1 MNDGTVKIGIEF
13 EVDDKEL
20 RQVGSK
26 VENSVNTP
34 KKTIEQ
40 FAKDTN
46 QTVEQV
52 KQKIAELAA
61 EYQAAGMT
69 VQNAFRRAYDEMGV
83 MSDRAAKK
91 QRRALQEVADA
102 AAGAADGMQ
111 DVAIAAGQIDVQSEG
126 TSEPLHD
133 LADAIDD
140 LKDSSSGGIPEL
152 SDISDATE
160 ELGEEARKAA
170 DPIRDIA
177 DSISRLDE
185 EIDGI
190 DRELSEVNKL
200 LAKNGD
206 NAELI
211 AQKNNL
217 LQKAYDLTADKL
229 NLLRNA
235 QNRVNDAYKRN
246 EIPDKE
252 YREFNRALIS
262 TESALENYEKEL
274 VGTNTAIDNVEE
286 NTERATRETRQFGA
300 AANAAERS
308 ADKFA
313 AALLK
318 VSAAAGTSITKSVG
332 LATDVMQVFAAVAG
346 GSLVAAGTG
355 AAASLTALGGGL
367 TALIGYGANYNAE
380 IEQLQTSFEV
390 MTGSAEKAAEIIER
404 LREMGAETPFET
416 KVLAETTQL
425 LMNYGVSADRVID
438 VMSMLGDVSQ
448 GNADKMM
455 GIAMAYGQMSSAGK
469 VYLEDVKQMIERGFN
484 PLQEISETTGESMD
498 SLYERISDGAL
509 SVDEITASMVR
520 STSAGGKYFE
530 SMIKQSQTM
539 AGQISTLKDNFAM
552 LAGTIAGDTTNAITQ
567 SFLPSLSQA
576 ISAMDSA
583 FRADGFQ
590 GLSKEFG
597 MFLGDATTE
606 GIRQLPAFMALGTE
620 LMQGVYSGFVQNS
633 GDVKHGFDDLLK
645 ELPDFV
651 ADNIGLMYNVGGLL
665 VSSLSSSV
673 ARNSDEIADG
683 VERVIRSM
691 VGFFQQHTPEVAYS
705 ATELIDAFA
714 DEFKADGGVL
724 YESIK
729 DVLAEIPDFINDN
742 LDVLLSGGVGFVKII
757 SDLITGSIRAI
768 SGIAGTHEKEIE
780 NAVQEV
786 LDIIFD
792 GFEGGAEDAGRI
804 AEQMIGLI
812 AKTLTNNSDRV
823 ADGAVSL
830 LHAFVGF
837 IARNAPML
845 IDSGITLV
853 KSLSDSLEDSQT
865 SQMLAQSAVMLV
877 VYLAGLISDNIGWIT
892 DTAVDIVTA
901 FANELL
907 TGANAQEL
915 TDAAVT
921 ILSAVITAIGE
932 NIGDIADVAVTLID
946 RLSEYLDDE
955 ANVEKYLES
964 GKKVIDAIMNSVLTS
979 ENLEKVLS
987 TAGKILAYL
996 STGILKD
1003 LTDPETINT
1012 LNQFANDLF
1021 TELGIT
1027 LLKMDWASIGI
1038 SVIEG
1043 IISGITG
1050 KEFELPDW
1058 AKGLLNASGTGV
1070 GGMIVKPGVS
1080 GSAASGAAGGGAYRP
1095 SVPSLD
1101 AAFVGASVRGANAAF
1116 NAAMIPAAVSNS
1128 SVSTTNSRQVNMVVN
1143 MTNNVRNDSDITKI
1157 SEELWGLKN
1166 ANTYGT
1172 GGAF

>member
-91 QRRALQEVADA
+91 QRRALQDVADA
-102 AAGAADGMQ
+102 ATGAADGMQ
-111 DVAIAAGQIDVQSEG
+111 DVANAAGQIDVQSAG

-152 SDISDATE
+152 SDISDAAE

-170 DPIRDIA
+170 DPIREIA

-185 EIDGI
+185 EINGI

-211 AQKNNL
+211 AQKNSL

-235 QNRVNDAYKRN
+235 QNRVNDAYKKN

-274 VGTNTAIDNVEE
+274 LGTNIAIDNVEE

-318 VSAAAGTSITKSVG
+318 VSAVAGTSITKSVG
-332 LATDVMQVFAAVAG
+332 LATSVMQGFATVAG

-404 LREMGAETPFET
+404 LREMGSETPFET
-416 KVLAETTQL
+416 KDLAETTQL

-448 GNADKMM
+448 GNAEKMK

-498 SLYERISDGAL
+498 SLYERISDGEL

-597 MFLGDATTE
+597 LFLGDATTE
-606 GIRQLPAFMALGTE
+606 GIRQLPAFMDLGTE

-633 GDVKHGFDDLLK
+633 GDVKRGFDDLLK

-691 VGFFQQHTPEVAYS
+691 VGFFQQHTPEVAYA

-714 DEFKADGGVL
+714 DEFKADSGRL

-729 DVLAEIPDFINDN
+729 DVLAEIPDFLNDN
-742 LDVLLSGGVGFVKII
+742 LDALLSGGVGFVKII

-792 GFEGGAEDAGRI
+792 GFEGGTGDAGRL

-837 IARNAPML
+837 IARNAPLL

-853 KSLSDSLEDSQT
+853 KSLAESMDNAET
-865 SQMLAQSAVMLV
+865 ERMLINAAVWLV
-877 VYLAGLISDNIGWIT
+877 VYLARLITNNIGWIT
-892 DTAVDIVTA
+892 TAGVDIVETLVEEITSTENLSKLLNAGAAILAAVISAVGGNIDDVADTA
-901 FANELL
+901 ITLVDSLANGISSGDALKELEGPCKQVVDAIMGDLL
-907 TGANAQEL
+907 TQE
-915 TDAAVT
+915 
-921 ILSAVITAIGE
+921 
-932 NIGDIADVAVTLID
+932 
-946 RLSEYLDDE
+946 
-955 ANVEKYLES
+955 NVEKVTAAAAKIL
-964 GKKVIDAIMNSVLTS
+964 GFLTFGLVNAVTS
-979 ENLEKVLS
+979 EES
-987 TAGKILAYL
+987 LAEIGRF
-996 STGILKD
+996 SAD
-1003 LTDPETINT
+1003 LLGTIATSLLT
-1012 LNQFANDLF
+1012 L
-1021 TELGIT
+1021 
-1027 LLKMDWASIGI
+1027 DWGAVGIGI
-1038 SVIEG
+1038 VES

-1101 AAFVGASVRGANAAF
+1101 AAFVGASVRSANAAF